1 MPRGVYDRSK
11 LKKNKTEAAPTAAKA
26 PKGKPGRKPG
36 STKVA
41 SAQTSSTKVS
51 GNELELFATVR
62 ANLDTLN
69 AVAVKFGDIPA
80 VKTEISAHVDLIT
93 NLRQK
98 VFGTGD
104 AQSEPKTS
112 DQANGASTQTQQYAT
127 SVPMPPAPIPSIPAT
142 H

>member
-11 LKKNKTEAAPTAAKA
+11 LKKTKTTETVSAAPKA

-36 STKVA
+36 SGAKAVVT
-41 SAQTSSTKVS
+41 SAPAKVS
-51 GNELELFATVR
+51 GNELELFSTVR

-69 AVAVKFGDIPA
+69 SLASKFGDIPTIKSEVA
-80 VKTEISAHVDLIT
+80 AHVDLFT
-93 NLRQK
+93 SLREK
-98 VFGTGD
+98 VFGTK
-104 AQSEPKTS
+104 STETVVS
-112 DQANGASTQTQQYAT
+112 NGTAPTQYAS